1 MSVAVVTDS
10 TCDLTPE
17 VARPLALEIVPIE
30 IAFGEEK
37 FLDGVNL
44 TRASFYLKLAASKD
58 LPVSSPPTVEQWTAI
73 FEKHLSAGREVFCTV
88 ISSTLSE
95 TYKTA
100 SAAAERIGNPK
111 LVLFDSKTLSGGLGL
126 QAIVAA
132 ELAQA
137 GKSAAEIAA
146 ALTTLRDNER
156 GFFTLPDLAPLARS
170 GRIGKAQVMLGTM
183 MKIIPILRVNPAT
196 GVVEGE
202 AQTRT
207 FEKAKELLVE
217 IAMRYIPR
225 PANTRIVISHAH
237 APELGETIAK
247 NLRSKLSAPPKSV
260 LVTEAGPAVGV
271 HAGEGA
277 VAIFSAEV

>member
-1 MSVAVVTDS
+1 MSVAVIVDS

-17 VARPLALEIVPIE
+17 LVRQHDLEIMPINV
-30 IAFGEEK
+30 AFGDEQ
-37 FLDGVNL
+37 FQDGINL
-44 TRASFYLKLAASKD
+44 TRANFYAKLKTAKD
-58 LPVSSPPTVEQWTAI
+58 LPVSSPPSVEQMVTLI
-73 FEKHLSAGREVFCTV
+73 KKHLDAGREVVLLT
-88 ISSTLSE
+88 ISSALSE
-95 TYKTA
+95 TGKN
-100 SAAAERIGNPK
+100 AAAAAAQIGNPK
-111 LVLFDSKTLSGGLGL
+111 VVLIDSRTLSGGLGL
-126 QAIVAA
+126 LAIVAGG
-132 ELAQA
+132 LAQS
-137 GKSAAEIAA
+137 GKSAAEIGAQIEK
-146 ALTTLRDNER
+146 LRDGQR

-225 PANTRIVISHAH
+225 PADTRVVIAHAH
-237 APELGETIAK
+237 DAALGAAMERS
-247 NLRSKLSAPPKSV
+247 LRAKLSAPPKYV

-277 VAIFSAEV
+277 IAIFSAEG